1 MRVRAVEMSQS
12 FQSVQP
18 FLIAARSGSR
28 EDMESLAVAV
38 WEQLYPFVLRTTWD
52 PDLTEDILQET
63 LITVVLELSS
73 LRDTRKFWPWVYRI
87 AWSKIQDNVRL
98 SRLNAS
104 AKEHLLGNPP
114 HDRRGEHSSLLE
126 ARIHAETLQ
135 RLSGLLEHLSREHRD
150 VLGLRCYEQ
159 LSYAEIA
166 TLTHTTPQKARA
178 RFYRATQS
186 LRAKLL

>member
-1 MRVRAVEMSQS
+1 MRVRAVQMSCS

-28 EDMESLAVAV
+28 EGMGKLAVAV
-38 WEQLYPFVLRTTWD
+38 REQLYPFVLRTTWD

-63 LITVVLELSS
+63 LLTVVLELRS
-73 LRDTRKFWPWVYRI
+73 LRDTRKFWPWIYRI

-98 SRLNAS
+98 SRLHAS
-104 AKEHLLGNPP
+104 AKEHLLGDPSHTGRN
-114 HDRRGEHSSLLE
+114 DGVLE
-126 ARIHAETLQ
+126 SRIHAETLQ
-135 RLSGLLEHLSREHRD
+135 RLSVLLEELSREHRD

-159 LSYAEIA
+159 LPYAKIA
-166 TLTHTTPQKARA
+166 SLTRTTPQKARA
-178 RFYRATQS
+178 RFHRATQC